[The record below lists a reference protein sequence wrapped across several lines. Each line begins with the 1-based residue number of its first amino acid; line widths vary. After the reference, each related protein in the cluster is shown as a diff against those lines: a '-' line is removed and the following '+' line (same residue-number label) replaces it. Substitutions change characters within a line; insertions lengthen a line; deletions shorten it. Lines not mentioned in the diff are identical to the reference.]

1 MPGQH
6 WQDEMKTDKALEA
19 DVGDERQYRLLV
31 NAVIDFGIY
40 MLDPTGTVTSWNRG
54 AQRFKGYE
62 ADEIIG
68 RNFACFY
75 TEGDQAEGK
84 PQAALATAATD
95 GRFEDEGWRVRK
107 DGTRF
112 WAHVVVD
119 RIQDDDGTVIGFA
132 KVTRD
137 ITEKHDA
144 ALALGQANE
153 KLLQSQ
159 KMEAVGQ
166 LTGGLAHDFNNML
179 TGITGSLE
187 LMQKRL
193 AQGRVNDLDRYLAA
207 AHGAA
212 RRAAALTQRLLAF
225 SRQQALAPKPTD
237 VTRLVSGMEDL
248 IRRTVGPAITVESVG
263 AGGLW
268 ATIVDPNQLE
278 NALLNLCINARDAMP
293 GGGRLTIETANK
305 WLDERGASA
314 RDVPPGQ
321 YVSLCVSDTG
331 AGMAPD
337 VAKRAFDPFF
347 TTKPLGS
354 GTGLGLSMIHG
365 FVRQSN
371 GQVRIYSEI
380 GQGTMV
386 CLYLPR
392 HHGAADNV
400 AMSLARAEAPR
411 AQPGQTVL
419 VVDDEPTI
427 RMLVGDILH
436 EAGYGAIE
444 AETGVEGLK
453 LLQSNAHID
462 LVVTDIGLPGG
473 MNGRQMVDAARLAR
487 PGLKVLFITGYAE
500 NAVIG
505 HGILEPGMHVLTK
518 PFALDDLAH
527 RIRAIISS

>member
-1 MPGQH
+1 
-6 WQDEMKTDKALEA
+6 MKADKALET
-19 DVGDERQYRLLV
+19 DLGDERQYRLLV
-31 NAVIDFGIY
+31 NAVIDYGIY
-40 MLDPTGTVTSWNRG
+40 MLDPAGTVTSWNRG

-62 ADEIIG
+62 AHEIIG
-68 RNFACFY
+68 RNFACFF
-75 TEGDQAEGK
+75 TESEQAEGK
-84 PQAALATAATD
+84 PQAALATAAAD

-112 WAHVVVD
+112 WAHVVLD
-119 RIQDDDGTVIGFA
+119 RIQGDDGAIIGFV
-132 KVTRD
+132 KITRD

-144 ALALGQANE
+144 GLALELANE

-179 TGITGSLE
+179 AGITGSLE

-193 AQGRVNDLDRYLAA
+193 MQGRVNDLARYLAA
-207 AHGAA
+207 AHGSA

-225 SRQQALAPKPTD
+225 SRQKPLAPRPTD
-237 VTRLVSGMEDL
+237 VTRLVSSMEDL

-268 ATIVDPNQLE
+268 ATIIDPNQLE
-278 NALLNLCINARDAMP
+278 NALLNLCLNARDAMP

-305 WLDERGASA
+305 WLDDRGGSE

-331 AGMAPD
+331 DGMTPD

-347 TTKPLGS
+347 TTKPLGF
-354 GTGLGLSMIHG
+354 GTGLGLSMIYG
-365 FVRQSN
+365 FTRQSN
-371 GQVRIYSEI
+371 GQVRIYSEV
-380 GQGTMV
+380 GQGTTV

-392 HHGAADNV
+392 HHGAADDGTMV
-400 AMSLARAEAPR
+400 PARAEAPR
-411 AQPGQTVL
+411 ARLGQTVL

-427 RMLVGDILH
+427 RMLVGEVLH
-436 EAGYGAIE
+436 EAGYAVIE
-444 AETGVEGLK
+444 AESGVEGLK
-453 LLQSNAHID
+453 LLQSNARID

-473 MNGRQMVDAARLAR
+473 MNGRQMIDAARLAR
-487 PGLKVLFITGYAE
+487 PRLKALFITGFAE

-505 HGILEPGMHVLTK
+505 NGILDPGMHVLTK

-527 RIRAIISS
+527 RIRAIIAS